1 MPNTGS
7 ALDRLG
13 RLMHGEDIEEVDDSI
28 SSEDYMDDLED
39 DIMSKM
45 HIEEVSLSEEE
56 PSDDAETEDSSVI
69 ESTEVES
76 QPVESVI
83 EEVPEEVPEPIK
95 EEPTATDTAPEGE
108 ISIDVTD
115 VGEEVSYDLPSNEGL
130 FNNNIDGNQTKPK
143 TKRTYR
149 KKKQEEESVV
159 TEKTMV
165 TAKNADSNP
174 LYDQL
179 VISMID
185 ELRKKKFK
193 FNGFNDKSME
203 VLYDYVL
210 SKI

>member
-95 EEPTATDTAPEGE
+95 EEP
-108 ISIDVTD
+108 I
-115 VGEEVSYDLPSNEGL
+115 
-130 FNNNIDGNQTKPK
+130 
-143 TKRTYR
+143 KR
-149 KKKQEEESVV
+149 S
-159 TEKTMV
+159 
-165 TAKNADSNP
+165 
-174 LYDQL
+174 LIG
-179 VISMID
+179 VIQ
-185 ELRKKKFK
+185 
-193 FNGFNDKSME
+193 
-203 VLYDYVL
+203 
-210 SKI
+210 